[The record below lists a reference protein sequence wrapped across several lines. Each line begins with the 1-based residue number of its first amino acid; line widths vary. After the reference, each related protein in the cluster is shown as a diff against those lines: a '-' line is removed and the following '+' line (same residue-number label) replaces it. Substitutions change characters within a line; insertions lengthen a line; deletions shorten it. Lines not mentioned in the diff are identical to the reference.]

1 MEHSFD
7 LLSLQEIDVNL
18 LSAPGYVAEW
28 RAKGYTAI
36 LSPIDAA
43 THSHRVALV
52 SRVPCR
58 PVKLENVQASSRV
71 AAGLIEAQYRDHFEH
86 VLVVAVYGFPGD
98 EAATDVLIRELLQA
112 IDRFG
117 GTFLLIGDYNTTQ
130 HSGAVSHAIRQGQV
144 HALDDASLEAQLP
157 TNPLRTRRIDFGL
170 SHRRLWAD
178 DIFNFETCFS
188 DHKVVGY
195 KLAVTLRS
203 EVFRPPKFVA
213 ISSCSEECVRS
224 KFEQLWQPQAF
235 CTLLDRQ
242 DVDAAWALLSNLAE
256 EAMAAEP
263 AGARRSEAWQPS
275 RQEARPQVV
284 SSAGHESFTAR
295 ALRRLVNQLSQLKAK
310 PSDGLGGVS
319 DSLDRSFRT
328 CRTSALIR

>member
-71 AAGLIEAQYRDHFEH
+71 AAGLIEAQCRDHFEH

-130 HSGAVSHAIRQGQV
+130 
-144 HALDDASLEAQLP
+144 
-157 TNPLRTRRIDFGL
+157 
-170 SHRRLWAD
+170 
-178 DIFNFETCFS
+178 
-188 DHKVVGY
+188 
-195 KLAVTLRS
+195 
-203 EVFRPPKFVA
+203 
-213 ISSCSEECVRS
+213 
-224 KFEQLWQPQAF
+224 
-235 CTLLDRQ
+235 
-242 DVDAAWALLSNLAE
+242 
-256 EAMAAEP
+256 
-263 AGARRSEAWQPS
+263 S
-275 RQEARPQVV
+275 R
-284 SSAGHESFTAR
+284 
-295 ALRRLVNQLSQLKAK
+295 
-310 PSDGLGGVS
+310 
-319 DSLDRSFRT
+319 
-328 CRTSALIR
+328 